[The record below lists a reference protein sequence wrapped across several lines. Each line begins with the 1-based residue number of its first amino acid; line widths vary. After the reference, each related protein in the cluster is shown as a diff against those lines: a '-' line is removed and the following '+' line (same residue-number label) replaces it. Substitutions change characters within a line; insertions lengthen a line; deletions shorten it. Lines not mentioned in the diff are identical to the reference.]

1 MYGTL
6 QIHAEN
12 FDGISETQFFRYIM
26 VDLFFLLDRGL
37 GLGFCHFFPDFLAVL
52 FHGGGIHMGF
62 AVFVEVADG
71 FISQILGFF

>member
-1 MYGTL
+1 
-6 QIHAEN
+6 
-12 FDGISETQFFRYIM
+12 M